1 MPPST
6 DYQILSGTTVADLQ
20 VKVKTAITAG
30 WQVTGGLVYAPN
42 GATHPETRDQYFY
55 QALQKTTDLMAQM
68 NTKLG
73 GIVSSASSIASD
85 TAAIKVST
93 ANIDEKTP
101 EN

>member
-20 VKVKTAITAG
+20 TKVQAALTAG

-42 GATHPETRDQYFY
+42 GATHPQTRDQYFY
-55 QALQKTTDLMAQM
+55 QALQKTSDLMAQM
-68 NTKLG
+68 NTKLAS
-73 GIVSSASSIASD
+73 IVSNTGATASN
-85 TAAIKVST
+85 TAAIKTST

-101 EN
+101 ES